1 MLKKFRLPGR
11 NELIEK
17 TLNNIISKK
26 RAHIIFYFLLLILFE
41 VANYFLKATVTSTEV
56 FMLGKIPVPI
66 ATLPGVFSSLANICL
81 ILLVVLFDALG
92 FVTTFVI
99 LLYQIIKLLIIIFV
113 YHQGSSLAGIFTDT
127 FTLFAVIIM
136 FLNNRQ
142 INIIQRKLREQ
153 AVTDSLTGLPN
164 RLACNEL
171 IKTLVKKDEKFA
183 LAMIDLN
190 NFKSI
195 NDTLGHNA
203 GNEVLKEIATRWKF
217 AADSGLSGTHD
228 FITRQGGDEFTLII
242 RDYKTDDDI
251 YKSIKYYESVLEKRI
266 LLKNRDFFA
275 SASFGY
281 AEYPADSDNTDTLFG
296 YADMAMYEIKR
307 TNSSAHILR
316 FTPDLIEDSEHN
328 IEIERKIRVALD
340 EDTIYFDLQPQF
352 DMNHKLRGF
361 ETLARM
367 KDSEGNII
375 PPGEFIPV
383 AEAVGLIDKIDG
395 RVFKKSAD
403 FFGELIKKTGLDAIL
418 SVNVSVRHLIKDD
431 YIDEVRTVLKKA
443 GVPAKQ
449 LELEIT
455 ESIMVDSEG
464 PAIETINELK
474 KMGIRI
480 AIDDFGTGYS
490 SLSYLNRVPADL
502 LKIDK
507 SFIDKMNSSDSS
519 KQYVASIISIGHIMN
534 FDVISEGVEGDDQ
547 LETLRSIGCDLIQGF
562 IWGQP
567 MSPQEA
573 EKLVHQ
579 MMLV

>member
-464 PAIETINELK
+464 PAIETIKELK

>member
-1 MLKKFRLPGR
+1 MRKIKLPGR
-11 NELIEK
+11 HEFIEK
-17 TLNNIISKK
+17 TLDSITSKK
-26 RAHIIFYFLLLILFE
+26 RAHIIFYFLLLILFNI
-41 VANYFLKATVTSTEV
+41 ANYFLKATVTSQDV
-56 FMLGKIPVPI
+56 LMLGKIVVPI

-81 ILLVVLFDALG
+81 ILLVVLFETLG
-92 FVTTFVI
+92 FVTTFII
-99 LLYQIIKLLIIIFV
+99 LTYQTIKLIVIIFV
-113 YHQGSSLAGIFTDT
+113 FHQGSSLAGIFTDL
-127 FTLFAVIIM
+127 FTLLAVIIM
-136 FLNNRQ
+136 YLNNKQ
-142 INIIQRKLREQ
+142 INRIQKILREQ

-171 IKTLVKKDEKFA
+171 IKTLVKKNEKFA

-190 NFKSI
+190 NFKTI

-203 GNEVLKEIATRWKF
+203 GNEVLKEIATRWKYG
-217 AADSGLSGTHD
+217 ADSGLSGTHD

-242 RDYKTDDDI
+242 RDFKTDDDI
-251 YKSIKYYESVLEKRI
+251 YNAIKYYESVLEKRI
-266 LLKNRDFFA
+266 KLKERDFFA

-281 AEYPADSDNTDTLFG
+281 AEYPVDADNTDTLFS

-307 TNSSAHILR
+307 ANSSAHILR
-316 FTPDLIEDSEHN
+316 FTPDLLADGEHS
-328 IEIERKIRVALD
+328 IEIERKIRTALE

-361 ETLARM
+361 EALARM

-375 PPGEFIPV
+375 PPGEFIPI
-383 AEAVGLIDKIDG
+383 AETVGLVDRIDDRIFRNSTK
-395 RVFKKSAD
+395 
-403 FFGELIKKTGLDAIL
+403 FFGELIQKSGIDAVL
-418 SVNVSVRHLIKDD
+418 SVNVSVRHLIKDNFV
-431 YIDEVRTVLKKA
+431 DEVESVLKKN
-443 GVPAKQ
+443 GVPPKQ

-455 ESIMVDSEG
+455 ESIMIDSEG
-464 PAIETINELK
+464 PAITNIKALK
-474 KMGIRI
+474 EMGIRI

-490 SLSYLNRVPADL
+490 SLSYLNRIPADL

-547 LETLRSIGCDLIQGF
+547 LSTLRDIGCDLIQGF
-562 IWGQP
+562 IWGHP
-567 MSPQEA
+567 MSPEEA

-579 MMLV
+579 MMIV

>member
-395 RVFKKSAD
+395 RVFNKSAD
-403 FFGELIKKTGLDAIL
+403 LFGELIKKTGLDAIL

-431 YIDEVRTVLKKA
+431 YIDEVHTVLKKA

>member
-1 MLKKFRLPGR
+1 MRKIKLPGR
-11 NELIEK
+11 HEFIEK
-17 TLNNIISKK
+17 TLDSITSKK
-26 RAHIIFYFLLLILFE
+26 RAHIIFYFLLLILFNI
-41 VANYFLKATVTSTEV
+41 ANYFLKATVTSQDV
-56 FMLGKIPVPI
+56 LMLGKIVVPI

-81 ILLVVLFDALG
+81 ILLVVLFETLG
-92 FVTTFVI
+92 FVTTFII
-99 LLYQIIKLLIIIFV
+99 LTYQTIKLIVIIFV
-113 YHQGSSLAGIFTDT
+113 FHQGSSLAGIFTDL
-127 FTLFAVIIM
+127 FTLLAVIIM
-136 FLNNRQ
+136 YLNNKQ
-142 INIIQRKLREQ
+142 INRIQKILREQ

-171 IKTLVKKDEKFA
+171 IKTLVKKNEKFA

-190 NFKSI
+190 NFKTI

-203 GNEVLKEIATRWKF
+203 GNEVLKEIATRWKYG
-217 AADSGLSGTHD
+217 ADSGLSGTHD

-242 RDYKTDDDI
+242 RDFKTDDDI
-251 YKSIKYYESVLEKRI
+251 YNAIKYYESVLEKRI
-266 LLKNRDFFA
+266 KLKERDFFA

-281 AEYPADSDNTDTLFG
+281 AEYPADADNTDTLFS

-307 TNSSAHILR
+307 ANSSAHILR
-316 FTPDLIEDSEHN
+316 FTPDLLADGEHS
-328 IEIERKIRVALD
+328 IEIERKIRTALE

-361 ETLARM
+361 EALARM

-375 PPGEFIPV
+375 PPGEFIPI
-383 AEAVGLIDKIDG
+383 AETVGLVDRIDDRIFRNSTK
-395 RVFKKSAD
+395 
-403 FFGELIKKTGLDAIL
+403 FFGELIQKSGIDAVL
-418 SVNVSVRHLIKDD
+418 SVNVSVRHLIKDNFV
-431 YIDEVRTVLKKA
+431 DEVKSVLKKN
-443 GVPAKQ
+443 GVPPKQ

-455 ESIMVDSEG
+455 ESIMIDSEG
-464 PAIETINELK
+464 PAITNIKALK
-474 KMGIRI
+474 EMGIRI

-490 SLSYLNRVPADL
+490 SLSYLNRIPADL

-547 LETLRSIGCDLIQGF
+547 LSTLRDIGCDLIQGF
-562 IWGQP
+562 IWGHP
-567 MSPQEA
+567 MSPEEA

-579 MMLV
+579 MMIV

>member
-1 MLKKFRLPGR
+1 MRKIKLPGR
-11 NELIEK
+11 HEFIEK
-17 TLNNIISKK
+17 TLDSITSKK
-26 RAHIIFYFLLLILFE
+26 RAHIIFYFLLLILFNI
-41 VANYFLKATVTSTEV
+41 ANYFLKATVTSQEV
-56 FMLGKIPVPI
+56 LMLGKIVVPI

-81 ILLVVLFDALG
+81 ILLVVLFETLG
-92 FVTTFVI
+92 FVTTFII
-99 LLYQIIKLLIIIFV
+99 LTYQTIKLIVIIFV
-113 YHQGSSLAGIFTDT
+113 FHQGSSLAGIFTDL
-127 FTLFAVIIM
+127 FTLLAVIIM
-136 FLNNRQ
+136 YLNNKQ
-142 INIIQRKLREQ
+142 INRIQKILREQ

-171 IKTLVKKDEKFA
+171 IKTLVKKGEKFA

-190 NFKSI
+190 NFKTI

-203 GNEVLKEIATRWKF
+203 GNEVLKEIATRWKYG
-217 AADSGLSGTHD
+217 ADSGLSGTHD

-242 RDYKTDDDI
+242 RDFKTDDDI
-251 YKSIKYYESVLEKRI
+251 YNAIKYYESVLEKRI
-266 LLKNRDFFA
+266 KLKERDFFA

-281 AEYPADSDNTDTLFG
+281 AEYPVDADNTDTLFS

-307 TNSSAHILR
+307 ANSSAHILR
-316 FTPDLIEDSEHN
+316 FTPDLLADGEHS
-328 IEIERKIRVALD
+328 IEIERKIRTALE

-361 ETLARM
+361 EALARM

-375 PPGEFIPV
+375 PPGEFIPI
-383 AEAVGLIDKIDG
+383 AETVGLVDRIDDRIFRNSTK
-395 RVFKKSAD
+395 
-403 FFGELIKKTGLDAIL
+403 FFGELIQKSGIDAVL
-418 SVNVSVRHLIKDD
+418 SVNVSVRHLIKDNFV
-431 YIDEVRTVLKKA
+431 DEVKSVLKKN
-443 GVPAKQ
+443 GVPPKQ

-455 ESIMVDSEG
+455 ESIMIDSEG
-464 PAIETINELK
+464 PAITNIKALK
-474 KMGIRI
+474 EMGIRI

-490 SLSYLNRVPADL
+490 SLSYLNRIPADL

-547 LETLRSIGCDLIQGF
+547 LSTLRDIGCDLIQGF
-562 IWGQP
+562 IWGHP
-567 MSPQEA
+567 MSPEEA

-579 MMLV
+579 MMIV

>member
-1 MLKKFRLPGR
+1 MRKIKLPGR
-11 NELIEK
+11 HEFIEK
-17 TLNNIISKK
+17 TLDSITSKK
-26 RAHIIFYFLLLILFE
+26 RAHIIFYFLLLILFNI
-41 VANYFLKATVTSTEV
+41 ANYFLKATVTSQDV
-56 FMLGKIPVPI
+56 LMLGKIVVPI

-81 ILLVVLFDALG
+81 ILLVVLFETLG
-92 FVTTFVI
+92 FVTTFII
-99 LLYQIIKLLIIIFV
+99 LTYQTIKLIVIIFV
-113 YHQGSSLAGIFTDT
+113 FHQGSSLAGIFTDL
-127 FTLFAVIIM
+127 FTLLAVIIM
-136 FLNNRQ
+136 YLNNKQ
-142 INIIQRKLREQ
+142 INRIQKILREQ

-171 IKTLVKKDEKFA
+171 IKTLVKKGEKFA

-190 NFKSI
+190 NFKTI

-203 GNEVLKEIATRWKF
+203 GNEVLKEIATRWKYG
-217 AADSGLSGTHD
+217 ADSGLSGTHD

-242 RDYKTDDDI
+242 RDFKTDDDI
-251 YKSIKYYESVLEKRI
+251 YNAIKYYESVLEKRI
-266 LLKNRDFFA
+266 KLKERDFFA

-281 AEYPADSDNTDTLFG
+281 AEYPADADNTDTLFS

-307 TNSSAHILR
+307 ANSSAHILR
-316 FTPDLIEDSEHN
+316 FTPDLLADGEHS
-328 IEIERKIRVALD
+328 IEIERKIRTALE

-361 ETLARM
+361 EALARM

-375 PPGEFIPV
+375 PPGEFIPI
-383 AEAVGLIDKIDG
+383 AETVGLVDRIDDRIFRNSTK
-395 RVFKKSAD
+395 
-403 FFGELIKKTGLDAIL
+403 FFGELIKKSGIDAVL
-418 SVNVSVRHLIKDD
+418 SVNVSVRHLIKDNFV
-431 YIDEVRTVLKKA
+431 DEVKSVLKKN
-443 GVPAKQ
+443 GVPPKQ

-455 ESIMVDSEG
+455 ESIMIDSEG
-464 PAIETINELK
+464 PAITNIKALK
-474 KMGIRI
+474 EMGIRI

-490 SLSYLNRVPADL
+490 SLSYLNRIPADL

-547 LETLRSIGCDLIQGF
+547 LSTLRDIGCDLIQGF
-562 IWGQP
+562 IWGHP
-567 MSPQEA
+567 MSPEEA

-579 MMLV
+579 MMIV

>member
-1 MLKKFRLPGR
+1 
-11 NELIEK
+11 
-17 TLNNIISKK
+17 
-26 RAHIIFYFLLLILFE
+26 
-41 VANYFLKATVTSTEV
+41 
-56 FMLGKIPVPI
+56 MLGKIVVPI

-81 ILLVVLFDALG
+81 ILLVVLFDSLG
-92 FVTTFVI
+92 FVTTFII
-99 LLYQIIKLLIIIFV
+99 LVYQTIKLIVIIFV
-113 YHQGSSLAGIFTDT
+113 FHQGSSLAGIFTDL
-127 FTLFAVIIM
+127 FTLLAVIIM
-136 FLNNRQ
+136 YLNNKQ
-142 INIIQRKLREQ
+142 INKIQKILREQ

-171 IKTLVKKDEKFA
+171 IKTLVKKGEKFA

-190 NFKSI
+190 NFKTI

-203 GNEVLKEIATRWKF
+203 GNEVLKEIATRWKYG
-217 AADSGLSGTHD
+217 ADSGLSGTHD

-242 RDYKTDDDI
+242 RDFKTDDDI
-251 YKSIKYYESVLEKRI
+251 YNAIKYYESVLEKKI
-266 LLKNRDFFA
+266 MLKERDFFA

-281 AEYPADSDNTDTLFG
+281 AEYPVDADNTDTLFS

-307 TNSSAHILR
+307 ANSSAHILR
-316 FTPDLIEDSEHN
+316 FTPDLLADGEHS
-328 IEIERKIRVALD
+328 IEIERKIRTALE

-361 ETLARM
+361 EALARM
-367 KDSEGNII
+367 KDTEGNII
-375 PPGEFIPV
+375 PPGEFIPI
-383 AEAVGLIDKIDG
+383 AETVGLVDRIDDRIFRNSTK
-395 RVFKKSAD
+395 
-403 FFGELIKKTGLDAIL
+403 FFGELIKKSGIDAVL
-418 SVNVSVRHLIKDD
+418 SVNVSVRHLIKDNFV
-431 YIDEVRTVLKKA
+431 DEVKSVLKKN
-443 GVPAKQ
+443 GVPPKQ

-455 ESIMVDSEG
+455 ESIMIDSEG
-464 PAIETINELK
+464 PAITNIKALK
-474 KMGIRI
+474 EMGIRI

-490 SLSYLNRVPADL
+490 SLSYLNRIPADL

-547 LETLRSIGCDLIQGF
+547 LSTLRDIGCDLIQGF
-562 IWGQP
+562 IWGHP

-579 MMLV
+579 MMIV

>member
-1 MLKKFRLPGR
+1 MAKKFKLPGR
-11 NELIEK
+11 HEFIEK
-17 TLNNIISKK
+17 TLNNLTSRKK
-26 RAHIIFYFLLLILFE
+26 AHIVFYFLLLALFE
-41 VANYFLKATVTSTEV
+41 VANYFLKSTVTSKEV
-56 FMLGKIPVPI
+56 FMLGNTPIPI
-66 ATLPGVFSSLANICL
+66 ASLPGVFSSIANICL
-81 ILLVVLFDALG
+81 ILLVVLFDTLG
-92 FVTTFVI
+92 FVTASF
-99 LLYQIIKLLIIIFV
+99 IIIIQTIKVSYLIF
-113 YHQGSSLAGIFTDT
+113 HSSQGVSFAGIFTGL
-127 FTLFAVIIM
+127 FTLLAIIIM

-142 INIIQRKLREQ
+142 IEKIQKKLREQ

-171 IKTLVKKDEKFA
+171 IKTLVKKGEKFA

-203 GNEVLKEIATRWKF
+203 GNEVLKEIATRWKYG
-217 AADSGLSGTHD
+217 ADSGLSGTHD

-242 RDYKTDDDI
+242 RDFKTDDDI
-251 YKSIKYYESVLEKRI
+251 YKAIKYYESILEKRI
-266 LLKNRDFFA
+266 LLKDLDFFA

-281 AEYPADSDNTDTLFG
+281 AEYPADSDNTDTLFA

-307 TNSSAHILR
+307 AGSSAHILR
-316 FTPDLIEDSEHN
+316 FTPNLIENSEHN
-328 IEIERKIRVALD
+328 IEIEHKIRVALE
-340 EDTIYFDLQPQF
+340 EDTIYYDLQPQF
-352 DMNHKLRGF
+352 DINHKLRGF

-367 KDSEGNII
+367 KDSEGNVI
-375 PPGEFIPV
+375 PPGEFIPI
-383 AEAVGLIDKIDG
+383 AETAGLIDRIDSH
-395 RVFKKSAD
+395 VFKKSTQ
-403 FFGELIKKTGLDAIL
+403 FFGELVKKTGLEAIL

-431 YIDEVRTVLKKA
+431 YVAEVRDVLKKA
-443 GVPAKQ
+443 GLSPKQ
-449 LELEIT
+449 LEIEIT
-455 ESIMVDSEG
+455 ESIMIDSEG
-464 PAIETINELK
+464 PATANINELK

-562 IWGQP
+562 IWGHP

-579 MMLV
+579 MMIV

>member
-562 IWGQP
+562 IWGHP

>member
-443 GVPAKQ
+443 GVPAKL

>member
-1 MLKKFRLPGR
+1 MRKIKLPGR
-11 NELIEK
+11 HEFIEK
-17 TLNNIISKK
+17 TLDSITSKK
-26 RAHIIFYFLLLILFE
+26 RAHIIVYFLLLILFNS
-41 VANYFLKATVTSTEV
+41 ANDFLKATVTSQDV
-56 FMLGKIPVPI
+56 LMLGKIVVPI

-81 ILLVVLFDALG
+81 ILLVVLFETLG
-92 FVTTFVI
+92 FVTTFII
-99 LLYQIIKLLIIIFV
+99 LTYQTIKLIVIIFV
-113 YHQGSSLAGIFTDT
+113 FHQGSSLAGIFTDL
-127 FTLFAVIIM
+127 FTLLAVIIM
-136 FLNNRQ
+136 YLNNKQ
-142 INIIQRKLREQ
+142 INRIQKILREQ

-171 IKTLVKKDEKFA
+171 IKTLVKKNEKFA

-190 NFKSI
+190 NFKTI

-203 GNEVLKEIATRWKF
+203 GNEVLKEIATRWKYG
-217 AADSGLSGTHD
+217 ADSGLSGTHD

-242 RDYKTDDDI
+242 RDFKTDDDI
-251 YKSIKYYESVLEKRI
+251 YNAIKYYESVLEKRI
-266 LLKNRDFFA
+266 MLKERDFFA

-281 AEYPADSDNTDTLFG
+281 AEYPVDADNTDTLFS

-307 TNSSAHILR
+307 ANSSAHILR
-316 FTPDLIEDSEHN
+316 FTPDLLADGEHS
-328 IEIERKIRVALD
+328 IEIERKIRTALE

-361 ETLARM
+361 EALARM

-375 PPGEFIPV
+375 PPGEFIPI
-383 AEAVGLIDKIDG
+383 AETVGLVDRIDDRIFRNSTK
-395 RVFKKSAD
+395 
-403 FFGELIKKTGLDAIL
+403 FFGELIKKSGIDAVL
-418 SVNVSVRHLIKDD
+418 SVNVSVRHLIKDNFV
-431 YIDEVRTVLKKA
+431 DEVKSVLKKN
-443 GVPAKQ
+443 GVPPKQ

-455 ESIMVDSEG
+455 ESIMIDSEG
-464 PAIETINELK
+464 PAITNIKALK
-474 KMGIRI
+474 EMGIRI

-490 SLSYLNRVPADL
+490 SLSYLNRIPADL

-547 LETLRSIGCDLIQGF
+547 LSTLRDIGCDLIQGF
-562 IWGQP
+562 IWGHP
-567 MSPQEA
+567 ISPEEA

-579 MMLV
+579 MMIV